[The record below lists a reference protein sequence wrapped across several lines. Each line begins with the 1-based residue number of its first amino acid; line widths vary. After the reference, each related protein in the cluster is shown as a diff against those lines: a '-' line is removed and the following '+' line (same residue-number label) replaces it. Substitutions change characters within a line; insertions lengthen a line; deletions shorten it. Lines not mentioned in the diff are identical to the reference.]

1 MIIRWLRRKL
11 LFWALL
17 AVGTALFFHRP
28 EAVPT
33 PVLPALVGP
42 VDRIVVEKAK
52 RRMVVY
58 RGDQALREYR
68 VALGFAP
75 AGPKV
80 QQGDGKTPEGKFR
93 IDRVNAQSSY
103 HLSLGLDYPKPAD
116 RARAQAGGY
125 DAGGDIFIHGQPNGM
140 PDDTLLKTDWT
151 AGCIA
156 LSNAEI
162 RELFAAVSVG
172 AIVEVRP

>member
-11 LFWALL
+11 LFWAML
-17 AVGTALFFHRP
+17 AVGAGLFFHKP
-28 EAVPT
+28 EPAPR

-58 RGDQALREYR
+58 RGDEALREYR
-68 VALGFAP
+68 VALGFASN
-75 AGPKV
+75 GPKI
-80 QQGDGKTPEGKFR
+80 QQGDGKTPEGVFR

-116 RARAQAGGY
+116 RARAKAGGY
-125 DAGGDIFIHGQPNGM
+125 DAGGDIFIHGQPNGL

-156 LSNAEI
+156 VSNAEI
-162 RELFAAVSVG
+162 REIFAAVSVG

>member
-11 LFWALL
+11 LFWAFI
-17 AVGTALFFHRP
+17 AAGAALFFHKP
-28 EAVPT
+28 EPAPR

-42 VDRIVVEKAK
+42 VDRIVVEKAA

-58 RGDQALREYR
+58 RGGLALREYR

-75 AGPKV
+75 TGAKV
-80 QQGDGKTPEGKFR
+80 RQGDGKTPEGVFR

-103 HLSLGLDYPKPAD
+103 HLSVGIDYPQAAD
-116 RARAQAGGY
+116 KARAAAGAY
-125 DAGGDIFIHGQPNGM
+125 DAGGDIFIHGQPNAL
-140 PDDTLLKTDWT
+140 PDDTRMTGDWT

-156 LSNAEI
+156 VSNAEI
-162 RELFAAVSVG
+162 REIFAAVSVG
-172 AIVEVRP
+172 AVVEVRP